1 MRRWLFTPLAM
12 SLVGLAAG
20 VSGPETRAA
29 EPATPGGRNT
39 GGVIRVDLLMPQQ
52 QRLRIHLCRS
62 RVSQSA
68 WAPGLLTMAELL

>member
-39 GGVIRVDLLMPQQ
+39 GASYEWIYSCPSSNGCAFTCPGAGVSDT
-52 QRLRIHLCRS
+52 CY
-62 RVSQSA
+62 
-68 WAPGLLTMAELL
+68 